1 MTQPEGYPDGLE
13 FHVDLT
19 VGEILRRTRTH
30 YGQTLDDVGAA
41 LRIRPSQLE
50 AIETGH
56 LEQLPGRV
64 YAIGFVRGYSEY
76 LGLDGDKMVYLFKQ
90 QSVGN
95 KARVE
100 LNFPVPPSE
109 SKVPH
114 ISLTMAGVIGAVII
128 LIVWGIFYA
137 VSPSP
142 ATVPDV
148 PENLSETS
156 ITEAPSVVAAAP
168 PPVPMFE
175 TAATTA
181 AKEASE
187 KTSMVLE
194 IVQSSW
200 IEIKNKDGA
209 SILRQVLKA
218 GDKYMV
224 PDEPGL
230 TLSTGNAGGILVKVG
245 TSEGMPLGKVA
256 EVKRN
261 IPLKTE
267 NWTKK
272 P

>member
-1 MTQPEGYPDGLE
+1 MTQPEGYPEGLE

-30 YGQTLDDVGAA
+30 YGQTLEDVGAA

-90 QSVGN
+90 QSVGS

-114 ISLTMAGVIGAVII
+114 VSLTMMGIIGAIVI

-142 ATVPDV
+142 AMVPEV

-156 ITEAPSVVAAAP
+156 ITEAPSVVEAAP

-175 TAATTA
+175 TSDVVTEDTLSNTA
-181 AKEASE
+181 
-187 KTSMVLE
+187 MVLE

-245 TSEGMPLGKVA
+245 EAEAVPLGKVA

-261 IPLKTE
+261 VPLKAE
-267 NWTKK
+267 SFVKK